1 MVIATNM
8 FLHNQSFCSVQ
19 RIIGGGYGKI
29 CSNEVYSARH
39 VKCLFDSLRLEAGI
53 LYQLRNVES
62 VIQLEGLY
70 EGPRHSVLM
79 TDFLGGGDLVE
90 RVSRPDFILNE
101 AKCKK
106 YVRQICSGLEY
117 IHRNNIIHL
126 DLKPFSVVF
135 VDANDDSELK
145 IADFNVAKR
154 LEIDM
159 EGTTLPSNIECM
171 SGTVE
176 FMSPEM
182 IECTSATTK
191 TGESQIL
198 MAFLDLARILK
209 LYVAPIE

>member
-1 MVIATNM
+1 MQNC
-8 FLHNQSFCSVQ
+8 FGNGLFSFFFSVQ
-19 RIIGGGYGKI
+19 RIMGGGFNRQ
-29 CSNEVYSARH
+29 CSSSEVYSARH
-39 VKCLFDSLRLEAGI
+39 VRCLFDSLRLEAGI
-53 LYQLRNVES
+53 LYQLRNVGN

-70 EGPRHSVLM
+70 EGTRHSVLM

-90 RVSRPDFILNE
+90 RVSQPDFILNE

-106 YVRQICSGLEY
+106 YVRQICSGLQY
-117 IHRNNIIHL
+117 IHKNNILHL
-126 DLKPFSVVF
+126 DIKPFSIVF

-154 LEIDM
+154 LEIDAD
-159 EGTTLPSNIECM
+159 GSTLPSNIECM

-191 TGESQIL
+191 TG
-198 MAFLDLARILK
+198 M
-209 LYVAPIE
+209 IEID